1 MKNLSLPPDL
11 SAYLQSKYNITDAV
25 IVKGGSINEA
35 AKIYSKTGTYFIKW
49 NEFFIPDFFES
60 EVKNLQL
67 IKQQQVFSTPEIV
80 EVGYTEDTAFLM
92 LDYIESS
99 RPSYTSMRQFGE
111 KLAQFHSIKQAH
123 FGLNF
128 NNYCG
133 LIFQTNVVTKNWTD
147 FFVEYRLR
155 PLVNRA
161 FNQQLLYL
169 SEVEIFVKLF
179 EKFSDY
185 FPKENPA
192 LLHGDLWS
200 GNFITTQNQD
210 VTLIDPACYFGHR
223 ELDLAMTSLF
233 GGFDRTFYEAY
244 EANYPLVA
252 GWKDRVALWNIYPLL
267 IHLILFGD
275 GYRPQLVHNLSRIAA

>member
-1 MKNLSLPPDL
+1 MKNLSLPPAL
-11 SAYLQSKYNITDAV
+11 SYYLQSKYGIIDALM
-25 IVKGGSINEA
+25 VKGGSINEA
-35 AKIYSKTGTYFIKW
+35 AKIYSKTDTFFIKW

-60 EVKNLQL
+60 EVQNLEL
-67 IKQQQVFSTPEIV
+67 IKKQQVFNTPHIIEA
-80 EVGYTEDTAFLM
+80 GYTEDTAFLIM
-92 LDYIESS
+92 DYIPSS
-99 RPSYTSMRQFGE
+99 PSTYTSMRQFGE
-111 KLAQFHSIKQAH
+111 KLAQFHSIKQPH

-133 LIFQTNVVTKNWTD
+133 LVYQINVVSKNWTD

-161 FNQQLLYL
+161 FNQQLLSL

-179 EKFSDY
+179 EKLSNY
-185 FPKENPA
+185 FPEENPA

-200 GNFITTQNQD
+200 GNFITTQAQD
-210 VTLIDPACYFGHR
+210 VILIDPACYCGHR
-223 ELDLAMTSLF
+223 EVDLAMTSLF
-233 GGFDRTFYEAY
+233 GGFDRHFYEAY

-252 GWKDRVALWNIYPLL
+252 GWKERSALWNIYPLL